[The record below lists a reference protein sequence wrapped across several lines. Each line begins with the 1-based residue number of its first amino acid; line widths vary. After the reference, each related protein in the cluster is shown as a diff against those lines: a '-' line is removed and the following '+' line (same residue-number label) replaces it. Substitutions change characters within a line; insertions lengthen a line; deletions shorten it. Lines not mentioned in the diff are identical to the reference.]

1 MPIPPPAPPARLDAV
16 REAACLAHTV
26 PGVTL
31 RLQCPAG
38 DDVLV
43 SYACLGADLDPCQ
56 LRAALMAIDSGR
68 SEPELLWGFQVT
80 VEVVAGLRPL
90 GGGLYQ
96 RTQFGLTERW
106 FVTTLEPDAVVAAVG
121 ECPLAAADQVHVVVK
136 PDLDLGVHA
145 VCVRIDD
152 SAEAGHLDELA
163 TWVLGRVLVAELLA
177 GLPRSIHE
185 THSPRPRAE
194 TDDPA

>member
-1 MPIPPPAPPARLDAV
+1 MPTRPPVPPARLDAV

-31 RLQCPAG
+31 RLQCPVG

-56 LRAALMAIDSGR
+56 LRAALMAIANGR
-68 SEPELLWGFQVT
+68 TEPELLWGFEVT
-80 VEVVAGLRPL
+80 VEVVAGLLPL
-90 GGGLYQ
+90 GGGVYQ

-145 VCVRIDD
+145 VCVRSDD
-152 SAEAGHLDELA
+152 SAQAGLLDELA
-163 TWVLGRVLVAELLA
+163 SWVLGRVLVAELLA
-177 GLPRSIHE
+177 ELPRSIHE
-185 THSPRPRAE
+185 THTPQPRAQAE
-194 TDDPA
+194 D